1 MGLEQAAARQ
11 QLDALFGPGP
21 KAGKKLGP
29 TGWWIAGIIVLQL
42 AMQLLLFVP
51 ALRYARVYLRAATF
65 SVSLFA
71 LVFMRGR
78 GRYPPAAWP
87 ALLALVWTALQF
99 FHPQT
104 NSELSGLA
112 AIGLG
117 TAITAPLFWVTRL
130 KVTAR
135 QLQVALLVLW
145 GFHTVSSGFGLLQT
159 YFPGQFQPPI
169 ASVLAVREDYLA
181 SLTITLKSGVEV
193 YRPMGLTDTPG
204 GVCISGFYAL
214 VLGLGFLF
222 TADKSWQRVVLLGS
236 MLMGMSVI
244 YLSQVRSVLI
254 MSLICIAAA
263 AAMMLVTGHG
273 GRVVKVF
280 LLALTIGTAGYIWAE
295 SLAGETVSARFST
308 LVEEDPREVYGKNR
322 GIFLQQTVEDPLPR
336 HPFGAGL
343 ARWGMVRAYF
353 GNEENPNSPAEWA
366 EIQITAWA
374 LDGGFPLLVLWAAA
388 LVMTLVAGVR
398 ILRSIPTNE
407 PLWLWT
413 LMVFS
418 YDFGA
423 IGLCFNYPVFASQTG
438 LEFWLFNGAV
448 FAAWRV
454 YVEEREAKAAG
465 APA

>member
-1 MGLEQAAARQ
+1 MAAEQVSSQAQLE
-11 QLDALFGPGP
+11 ALFGPGP

-29 TGWWIAGIIVLQL
+29 TGWWIAGIVVLQL
-42 AMQLLLFVP
+42 AMQLLLFLP
-51 ALRYARVYLRAATF
+51 ALRYARVYMRAATF

-78 GRYPPAAWP
+78 GRYPPATWP
-87 ALLALVWTALQF
+87 ALLALVWTGLQF

-112 AIGLG
+112 SIGLT
-117 TAITAPLFWVTRL
+117 TAIAAPLFWVTRL

-145 GFHTVSSGFGLLQT
+145 GFHTMSSAFGLLQT

-169 ASVLAVREDYLA
+169 ASVLANRDDYLA
-181 SLTITLKSGVEV
+181 SLTIVLKSGVEV

-222 TADKSWQRVVLLGS
+222 TAEKLWQRGVLLGS

-254 MSLICIAAA
+254 MSLICITAA
-263 AAMMLVTGHG
+263 AAMMLVTGNG
-273 GRVVKVF
+273 GRVVTVA
-280 LLALTIGTAGYIWAE
+280 LLAFAIGTAGYVWAE
-295 SLAGETVSARFST
+295 SLAGETVSARFGT

-322 GIFLQQTVEDPLPR
+322 GIFLQQTVEELLPR
-336 HPFGAGL
+336 YPFGAGL

-353 GNEENPNSPAEWA
+353 GNEDNPSSPAEWA

-374 LDGGFPLLVLWAAA
+374 LDGGFPLILLWAAA
-388 LVMTLVAGVR
+388 LLMTLVAGVR
-398 ILRSIPTNE
+398 ILRTLPTQE

-454 YVEEREAKAAG
+454 YMEEREPAARG
-465 APA
+465 KPA